1 MYASVITDQIDEDLE
16 TALRIAK
23 LYGYTHVE
31 LHNVFGKSIE
41 ECSLKEINTIR
52 TLLNTYDMK
61 VSCIASTVFFLC
73 PLMEQDT
80 VSLFN
85 PAFHAI
91 EGDAS
96 THLRYLK
103 NACRIAKKLNCP
115 RVRIFPFRFPDNR
128 PPYYGTQEH
137 IARIMK
143 NVRQAVRIAEEE
155 HVTLVL
161 ENCPYSHLPKGHMS
175 IQVVKAIKSDYLKL
189 LWDPANSYRAYKE
202 NVPPEYLTFSLEE
215 ELQYIY
221 PWIDHIHI
229 KDYAY
234 DEALAKPFRHVAFD
248 MGDIDFMMI
257 FSNLRKYGYEN
268 AVSLEAETEY
278 NETLE
283 SMKRM
288 QDWISLADPA

>member
-1 MYASVITDQIDEDLE
+1 MYTSVITDQIDENLE
-16 TALRIAK
+16 TALRIAR
-23 LYGYTHVE
+23 LHGHTHVE

-41 ECSLKEINTIR
+41 ECSPEEVDAILS
-52 TLLNTYDMK
+52 LLGKYDMK

-73 PLMEQDT
+73 TLMKNDK

-85 PAFHAI
+85 PSFHAI
-91 EGDAS
+91 EGDVG

-103 NACRIAKKLNCP
+103 NACYIAKKLNCP

-128 PPYYGTQEH
+128 PPVYGTQEH
-137 IARIMK
+137 IALIMK
-143 NVRQAVRIAEEE
+143 NVQQAVQIAEEE

-161 ENCPYSHLPKGHMS
+161 ENCPYSHLPKGYMS
-175 IQVVKAIKSDYLKL
+175 IQIVKAIKSSYLKL

-202 NVPPEYLTFSLEE
+202 NVPIEYLQYSLEE
-215 ELQYIY
+215 ELHHIY

-229 KDYAY
+229 KDYKYNA
-234 DEALAKPFRHVAFD
+234 ALDNPFEHIAVG
-248 MGDIDFMMI
+248 MGDIDFRII

-268 AVSLEAETEY
+268 AVSLEAETGY

-288 QDWISLADPA
+288 QSWVGLPESI

>member
-1 MYASVITDQIDEDLE
+1 MYTSVITDQIDEDLE

-52 TLLNTYDMK
+52 TLLNTYDLK

-73 PLMEQDT
+73 PLMENDK

-85 PAFHAI
+85 PAFYAI
-91 EGDAS
+91 EGDVS

-103 NACRIAKKLNCP
+103 SACRIAN
-115 RVRIFPFRFPDNR
+115 NR
-128 PPYYGTQEH
+128 PPAYGTQEH
-137 IARIMK
+137 IALIMK
-143 NVRQAVRIAEEE
+143 YVRQAVQIAEEE

-175 IQVVKAIKSDYLKL
+175 IQIVKAIKSDYLKL

-202 NVPPEYLTFSLEE
+202 NVPAEYLTFSLEE
-215 ELQYIY
+215 ELHYIY

-234 DEALAKPFRHVAFD
+234 HAELEKPFQHVAFD

-257 FSNLRKYGYEN
+257 FSNLRKFGYEN
-268 AVSLEAETEY
+268 AVSLEAETDY

-288 QDWISLADPA
+288 QDWVTLSDNT

>member
-1 MYASVITDQIDEDLE
+1 M
-16 TALRIAK
+16 
-23 LYGYTHVE
+23 
-31 LHNVFGKSIE
+31 FGKSIE

-52 TLLNTYDMK
+52 TLLNTYDLK

-73 PLMEQDT
+73 PLMENDK

-91 EGDAS
+91 EGDVS

-103 NACRIAKKLNCP
+103 SACRIAKKLNCP

-128 PPYYGTQEH
+128 PPAYGTQEH
-137 IARIMK
+137 IALIMK
-143 NVRQAVRIAEEE
+143 YVRQAVQIAEEE

-175 IQVVKAIKSDYLKL
+175 IQIVKAIKSDYLKL

-202 NVPPEYLTFSLEE
+202 NVPAEYLTFSLEE
-215 ELQYIY
+215 ELHYIY

-234 DEALAKPFRHVAFD
+234 HAELEKPFQHVAFD

-257 FSNLRKYGYEN
+257 FSNLRKFGYEN
-268 AVSLEAETEY
+268 AVSLEAETDY

-288 QDWISLADPA
+288 QDWVTLSDHT